1 MVVSPTDLLLFRGTM
16 STRQFVDKLAQIPGS
31 PPIAGLVLDN
41 SESTQAVCPWTARV
55 WTPDTTIAG
64 QVTRVGGGFVRAE
77 PAASSRYW
85 TTPDTTNVSFGNG
98 SNDSSMSF
106 VALINT
112 NDTAA
117 NKTLFSKFNSGAS
130 TREYLVT
137 ITSAEVFNWQ
147 LIDQSAGV
155 VVGLTG
161 SGAVP
166 FGQWVLVG
174 GSYDGGG
181 GATAA
186 NGMVAYQNGAVM
198 ATSPTNNA
206 SYVAMENLTA
216 PLELGSL
223 DAHTTQYFD
232 GTYGFFALYTKT
244 LTATQHAGLA
254 QLCRQYFRVTL

>member
-64 QVTRVGGGFVRAE
+64 
-77 PAASSRYW
+77 
-85 TTPDTTNVSFGNG
+85 
-98 SNDSSMSF
+98 
-106 VALINT
+106 
-112 NDTAA
+112 
-117 NKTLFSKFNSGAS
+117 
-130 TREYLVT
+130 
-137 ITSAEVFNWQ
+137 
-147 LIDQSAGV
+147 
-155 VVGLTG
+155 
-161 SGAVP
+161 
-166 FGQWVLVG
+166 
-174 GSYDGGG
+174 
-181 GATAA
+181 
-186 NGMVAYQNGAVM
+186 QNGAVM